1 MMPLISSASEVS
13 WLNVASHLDPRFG
26 GIAKMLP
33 EFCAAVSNG
42 RGCTASLLGFCEES
56 ERSSLG
62 GHAFIDAETMS
73 PGKLAWLAGARR
85 KLLSGKLARFD
96 GVHIHGLWEEHTFAA
111 VRAARTAGKPYIVS
125 AHGMLEPWALRN
137 KRWKKVIY
145 SWLAER
151 RNLSGAACLH
161 ALTEAEARDYRRYG
175 VKAPIAIIPNGVRVH
190 EGARPELF
198 LDAFPAL
205 KGQRLILF
213 LGRVHH
219 KKGLDLLV
227 DAWKQLAARADDA
240 HLVIAGPDFENTR
253 ASIERRIQ
261 ELGIASSVTF
271 TGMLTGELKWSAL
284 AACELFVLPSY
295 SEGLSVSVLEALGM
309 QKPVIVTDACNISE
323 VQERGCGWVT
333 TPDAAPIAAALSE
346 FLRTPGA
353 VAGEMGKRG
362 GLLVKERF
370 SWDTIGVQTRAVY
383 RWVAG
388 GARPPGVRMVWE

>member
-1 MMPLISSASEVS
+1 MPSITSARELS

-33 EFCAAVSNG
+33 EFCAAVSDG
-42 RGCTASLLGFCEES
+42 AGCTASLLGICEEV
-56 ERSSLG
+56 ERSSLRG
-62 GHAFIDAETMS
+62 QAFLDAETMS

-111 VRAARTAGKPYIVS
+111 VRAARIAGKPYIVS

-145 SWLAER
+145 SWLTER

-161 ALTEAEARDYRRYG
+161 ALTEAEAMDYRRYG
-175 VKAPIAIIPNGVRVH
+175 VKTPIAIIPNGVHVH
-190 EGARPELF
+190 EGASPELF
-198 LDAFPAL
+198 MESFPAL
-205 KGQRLILF
+205 RGRRLVLF

-227 DAWKQLAARADDA
+227 EAWRTAATRTVDA

-253 ASIERRIQ
+253 GAIERRIQ
-261 ELGIASSVTF
+261 ELGIGSSVTF
-271 TGMLTGELKWSAL
+271 TGMLQGDLKWSAL

-309 QKPVIVTDACNISE
+309 QKPVLVTDACNISE
-323 VQERGCGWVT
+323 VRERGCGWVT
-333 TPDAAPIAAALSE
+333 TPDVAPIAAALNE
-346 FLRTPGA
+346 FLGTSCVRA
-353 VAGEMGKRG
+353 AEMGRRG

-370 SWDTIGVQTRAVY
+370 SWNTIGTQTRAVY

-388 GARPPGVRMVWE
+388 GPKPLGVHMVWE

>member
-1 MMPLISSASEVS
+1 MPFISSASELS

-33 EFCAAVSNG
+33 EFCAAVSDSG
-42 RGCTASLLGFCEES
+42 RCTASLLGFCEEG
-56 ERSSLG
+56 ERSSLCG
-62 GHAFIDAETMS
+62 QAFIAAETIS
-73 PGKLAWLAGARR
+73 PGKFAWLTGARR
-85 KLLSGKLARFD
+85 KLLSGKLAGFD

-145 SWLAER
+145 SWLTER
-151 RNLSGAACLH
+151 QNLSGAACLH
-161 ALTEAEARDYRRYG
+161 ALTEAEAKDYRRYG
-175 VKAPIAIIPNGVRVH
+175 VKVPIAIIPNGVHVN
-190 EGARPELF
+190 EGATQEPF
-198 LDAFPAL
+198 LEAFPAL
-205 KGQRLILF
+205 RGQRLVLF

-227 DAWKQLAARADDA
+227 DAWTTVAAGTADA

-253 ASIERRIQ
+253 ACIERRIQ
-261 ELGIASSVTF
+261 ELGIGASVTF
-271 TGMLTGELKWSAL
+271 TGMLQSGLKWSAL

-323 VQERGCGWVT
+323 VRERGCGWVT
-333 TPDAAPIAAALSE
+333 TPEVTPIAAALHE
-346 FLRTPGA
+346 FLRTPRT
-353 VAGEMGKRG
+353 VASEMGRRG
-362 GLLVKERF
+362 GTLVKERF
-370 SWDTIGVQTRAVY
+370 SWDTIGTQTRAVY

-388 GARPPGVRMVWE
+388 GAKPLGVRMVWE